1 MGVRKKFVW
10 TVAALFAGL
19 AAFFAVRQTITP
31 AV

>member
-19 AAFFAVRQTITP
+19 AAFLAVRQTI
-31 AV
+31 VVR

>member
-19 AAFFAVRQTITP
+19 AAFIAVRQTLT
-31 AV
+31 AW

>member
-19 AAFFAVRQTITP
+19 AAFIAVRQTLT
-31 AV
+31 VF